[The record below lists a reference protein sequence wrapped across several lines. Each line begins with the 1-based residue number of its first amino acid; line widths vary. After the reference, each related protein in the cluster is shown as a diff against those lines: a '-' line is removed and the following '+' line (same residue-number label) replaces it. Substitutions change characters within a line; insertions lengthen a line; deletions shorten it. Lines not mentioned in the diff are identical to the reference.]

1 MLSVLFVCG
10 KNRRRSPTAE
20 QVFAGHPG
28 VVTAS
33 AGVDRDADQ
42 PLTLDA
48 VRAAD
53 LIVVMEPV
61 HRVKLQRACRAALNG
76 QRVVCLNV
84 PDDFEYMQPELV
96 ERLQRAVLPLLRQ
109 GPKAGPARVATVR
122 PVRPFRRR
130 AG

>member
-20 QVFAGHPG
+20 HLFADHPG

-42 PLTLDA
+42 PLTGDL

-53 LIVVMEPV
+53 LIVVMEDT
-61 HRVKLQRACRAALNG
+61 HRRKLLRTWRTVLNG
-76 QRVVCLNV
+76 QRVVCANI

-96 ERLQRAVLPLLRQ
+96 ERLQRVIPPMLAQ
-109 GPKAGPARVATVR
+109 PARAR
-122 PVRPFRRR
+122 PSKPCPRGPQ
-130 AG
+130 